1 VEENGQASRPNAD
14 GRGLNRRQLMAR
26 SALGTALASMPL
38 LAAACGGDDGGGGG
52 GGGEAAGAGPFP
64 ETPRWKFVFV
74 NHVTTN
80 AFFVPTQYGATDAS
94 EFLNVD
100 WQWTGS
106 QDSNVA
112 EMVDAMNSAISAK
125 ADGIALADVDPDAFA
140 GPVQRA
146 LDAGIPVV
154 TYNADGTLEKKT
166 DRLGYVG
173 QDLFLS
179 GQEMGNRIV
188 SIVDSGKIGLF
199 IATPGQANIQPRI
212 DGAVDSIKKS
222 KKDIE
227 YDITA
232 TGAEVVEELS
242 RVESYYNGN
251 RDIAGM
257 FAVDQGSTQ
266 GVAQV
271 IQKNNLQGKVKGGG
285 FDLVDVILRA
295 IDAGNLDFTIDQQPY
310 LQGFLPV
317 FYLYL
322 YKLSGG
328 VSTPPDTNTGLAFVT
343 KDNVGPYLQTKTR
356 FEGDTKEYTPPPST
370 RA

>member
-1 VEENGQASRPNAD
+1 MEENEPRAA
-14 GRGLNRRQLMAR
+14 GLNRRQLMAR

-38 LAAACGGDDGGGGG
+38 LAAACGGDGGGDGGGGG
-52 GGGEAAGAGPFP
+52 AEAAGAGPFP
-64 ETPRWKFVFV
+64 ETPRYKFVFV

-80 AFFVPTQYGATDAS
+80 AFFVPTQYGATDACN
-94 EFLNVD
+94 FLKTD

-106 QDSNVA
+106 QKSVVA

-125 ADGIALADVDPDAFA
+125 ADGIALADVDPDAFS

-146 LDAGIPVV
+146 LDAGIPVL
-154 TYNADGTLEKKT
+154 TYNADGTREKQT

-179 GQEMGNRIV
+179 GQEMGNRIA
-188 SIVDSGKIGLF
+188 SLVDKGKVALF

-212 DGAVDSIKKS
+212 DGAVDALKS
-222 KKDIE
+222 SNKDIE
-227 YDITA
+227 YDIVA

-266 GVAQV
+266 GVSQV
-271 IQKNNLQGKVKGGG
+271 IEKNNLKGKVRGGG
-285 FDLVDVILRA
+285 FDLVDVILRG
-295 IDAGNLDFTIDQQPY
+295 IQAGNLDFTIDQQPY

-328 VSTPPDTNTGLAFVT
+328 VTTPPNTNTGLAFVT
-343 KDNVGPYLQTKTR
+343 KENVGQYLQTKSR
-356 FEGDTKEYTPPPST
+356 FEGDTKEYTGPPST
-370 RA
+370 RS

>member
-1 VEENGQASRPNAD
+1 MEENDKSAGL
-14 GRGLNRRQLMAR
+14 RGLNRRQLMAR
-26 SALGTALASMPL
+26 GALGSALASMPL
-38 LAAACGGDDGGGGG
+38 LAAGCGGDDSGGGGASA
-52 GGGEAAGAGPFP
+52 ESAGAGPFP
-64 ETPRWKFVFV
+64 KTPKYKFVFV

-80 AFFVPTQYGATDAS
+80 AFFVPTQYGAADAS
-94 EFLNVD
+94 TMLKTQY
-100 WQWTGS
+100 QWTGT

-140 GPVQRA
+140 KPVQRA
-146 LDAGIPVV
+146 IDAGIPVL
-154 TYNADGTLEKKT
+154 TYNADGTLEKQT
-166 DRLGYVG
+166 ERLGYVG

-188 SIVDSGKIGLF
+188 QSVDSGKIALF

-212 DGAVDSIKKS
+212 DGAIDSIKKS
-222 KKDIE
+222 GKDID
-227 YDITA
+227 YKVVA

-242 RVESYYNGN
+242 RVEAWYNGN
-251 RDIAGM
+251 KDAVGM
-257 FAVDQGSTQ
+257 FSVDQGSTQ
-266 GVAQV
+266 GVAKV
-271 IQKNNLQGKVKGGG
+271 IQKNNLKGKVRGGG
-285 FDLVDVILRA
+285 FDLVDVILKGVQ
-295 IDAGNLDFTIDQQPY
+295 DGSLDFTIDQQPY

-328 VSTPPDTNTGLAFVT
+328 VTTPPDTNTGLAFVT
-343 KDNVGPYLQTKTR
+343 KENVGSFLQTQSR
-356 FEGDTKEYTPPPST
+356 FEGDSKKYTAPPET

>member
-1 VEENGQASRPNAD
+1 MGDNEPKA
-14 GRGLNRRQLMAR
+14 GLNRRQLMAR

-52 GGGEAAGAGPFP
+52 GGGGGEAAGAGPFP
-64 ETPRWKFVFV
+64 QTPRYKFVFV

-94 EFLNVD
+94 NFLNTD

-106 QDSNVA
+106 QKSVVA

-146 LDAGIPVV
+146 LDAGIPVL
-154 TYNADGTLEKKT
+154 TYNADGTLEKQT

-179 GQEMGNRIV
+179 GQEMGNRIA
-188 SIVDSGKIGLF
+188 SIVGEGKVGLF

-212 DGAVDSIKKS
+212 DGAVDAIKKS
-222 KKDIE
+222 KKNIE
-227 YDITA
+227 YDIVA

-251 RDIAGM
+251 RDVVGM

-266 GVAQV
+266 GVSQV
-271 IQKNNLQGKVKGGG
+271 IEKNNLKGKVKGGG
-285 FDLVDVILRA
+285 FDLVDVILRG
-295 IDAGNLDFTIDQQPY
+295 IKAGNLDFTIDQQPY

-328 VSTPPDTNTGLAFVT
+328 VTTPPNTNTGLAFVT
-343 KDNVGPYLQTKTR
+343 KENVDQYLQTKSR
-356 FEGDTKEYTPPPST
+356 FEGDTKEYTGPPST
-370 RA
+370 RS

>member
-1 VEENGQASRPNAD
+1 MEEK
-14 GRGLNRRQLMAR
+14 GRSSESEPTAGLSRRQLMAR
-26 SALGTALASMPL
+26 GALGTALASVPL
-38 LAAACGGDDGGGGG
+38 LAAACGEEEGGG

-64 ETPRWKFVFV
+64 RTPKWRFTFV

-94 EFLNVD
+94 KMLHVD

-112 EMVDAMNSAISAK
+112 EMVDAMNSAIAGK
-125 ADGIALADVDPDAFA
+125 ADGIALADVDPDAFS
-140 GPVQRA
+140 GPVRRA
-146 LDAGIPVV
+146 LDAGIPVL
-154 TYNADGTLEKKT
+154 TYNADGTREKQT

-188 SIVDSGKIGLF
+188 SLVDSGKVALF

-222 KKDIE
+222 RKDIE
-227 YDITA
+227 HDIVA

-251 RDIAGM
+251 RDVKGM

-271 IQKNNLQGKVKGGG
+271 IQKNNLSGKVRGGG

-295 IDAGNLDFTIDQQPY
+295 IDAGHLDFTIDQQPY

-328 VSTPPDTNTGLAFVT
+328 VTTPPETNTGLAFVT
-343 KDNVGPYLQTKTR
+343 KENVKSYLRGKSR